1 MTSASPTG
9 PTPPVNAEIF
19 EHLRDILAGKL
30 HIAPEHITVDATH
43 EDIELD
49 SLALVEL
56 SLVLEKELGVR
67 VSDDELART
76 PTVAGIVHLI
86 EERSASAHAGK

>member
-1 MTSASPTG
+1 MTSTSPT
-9 PTPPVNAEIF
+9 PSVNTALF
-19 EHLRDILAGKL
+19 EHLREILVGKL

-43 EDIELD
+43 DDIELD

-56 SLVLEKELGVR
+56 SLVLAKELGVH

-76 PTVAGIVHLI
+76 PTVAAIVHLI
-86 EERSASAHAGK
+86 EERSAAAHAGE